1 MAKALAGD
9 DGRTVLYSRMKVDRG
24 VDRYW
29 IRPDRGIREGEDVGE
44 YLFCANQFM
53 QTSTMVVPTGM
64 AQHVLFDPRSEEH
77 TSELQSLMR
86 TSYAAFCS
94 KERSTY
100 TIFTTRSAARSD
112 RKNNSLNSTHKV

>member
-64 AQHVLFDPRSEEH
+64 AQHVLFDPELKKGKDLSSEE
-77 TSELQSLMR
+77 R
-86 TSYAAFCS
+86 RAG
-94 KERSTY
+94 KECVSTCRS
-100 TIFTTRSAARSD
+100 RWSP
-112 RKNNSLNSTHKV
+112 